1 MKLIDVYAVAI
12 IPAKT
17 DSTRLKK
24 KNLRVIAG
32 KTLVEHAIDYAKA
45 SELVQDIIVTSESDE
60 VHDIVKTYDNVL
72 FYERDKSYMGE
83 REVADVYVNIFQKQ
97 FRDKEE
103 WRIPKMAT
111 HVVGIQP
118 DHPDRTNQL
127 DDMIEYF
134 IKNKYDDLVT
144 VDTDGTRN
152 GSVRIVKAE
161 MVKHGTMS
169 RRVGSMLDDCTN
181 IHTEEDLK
189 QAEISIQKSNF
200 DTFQKS
206 KEFFI
211 SGC

>member
-1 MKLIDVYAVAI
+1 MKLIDIHAVAI

-24 KNLRVIAG
+24 KNLRVVAG

-45 SELVQDIIVTSESDE
+45 SKLVQDIIVTSESDE

-97 FRDKEE
+97 FRDKGE
-103 WRIPKMAT
+103 WRIPQMAT

-118 DHPDRTNQL
+118 DHPDRTNKL

-134 IKNKYDDLVT
+134 IKNKYDD
-144 VDTDGTRN
+144 
-152 GSVRIVKAE
+152 
-161 MVKHGTMS
+161 
-169 RRVGSMLDDCTN
+169 
-181 IHTEEDLK
+181 
-189 QAEISIQKSNF
+189 
-200 DTFQKS
+200 
-206 KEFFI
+206 
-211 SGC
+211 